1 MQHEADALSLHLLKF
16 SKTLDKSPG
25 SAHVSSSKIFRHTK
39 TEKHVLWIIIKTISD
54 FKNQLYVRELLSK
67 DNSHKKRTTY
77 KAMSSGKITVG
88 ARKTATRIRAIKNKN
103 PLRKRTL

>member
-1 MQHEADALSLHLLKF
+1 MFPAAESLD
-16 SKTLDKSPG
+16 TQ
-25 SAHVSSSKIFRHTK
+25 K

-54 FKNQLYVRELLSK
+54 FKNQLYVREPLSK

-88 ARKTATRIRAIKNKN
+88 AEIQ
-103 PLRKRTL
+103 LQE

>member
-1 MQHEADALSLHLLKF
+1 MFPAAESLD
-16 SKTLDKSPG
+16 TQ
-25 SAHVSSSKIFRHTK
+25 K

-77 KAMSSGKITVG
+77 KAMSSGEITVS
-88 ARKTATRIRAIKNKN
+88 ARKTAARVRTIKNKN
-103 PLRKRTL
+103 PLQKRTL